1 VALIRGSR
9 AINSRRSPYFP
20 ELGIPA
26 PPASGPMWTVPIR
39 FNNAGTQCSQYRSR
53 SSARRQSSPVTT
65 ARHSDDPQPQARTK
79 SASAVLVA

>member
-1 VALIRGSR
+1 
-9 AINSRRSPYFP
+9 
-20 ELGIPA
+20 
-26 PPASGPMWTVPIR
+26 MWTVPIR